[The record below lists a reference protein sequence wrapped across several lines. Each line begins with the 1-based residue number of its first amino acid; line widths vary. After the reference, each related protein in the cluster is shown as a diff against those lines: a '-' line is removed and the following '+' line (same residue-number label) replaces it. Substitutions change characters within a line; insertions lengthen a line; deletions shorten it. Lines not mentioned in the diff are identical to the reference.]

1 MKLLTIFNGISL
13 HPDTISILT
22 STERDSQ
29 HTRDTIAASRS
40 IVELSKDFLRVAI
53 SCSSNNLIRKSGI
66 FSRKT
71 EPAAVQCAQGKKI
84 QAKEWHLHSCE
95 RQKMEKCTNEG
106 KKEEAKLASQFIGC
120 KLGRYIGFLKSTDKL
135 PARIENDS
143 DSDHQRGFG
152 SAKHFLPI
160 AFAAGFSL
168 ILPFEA
174 VTNAVSILARDQF
187 SCWD

>member
-1 MKLLTIFNGISL
+1 MREK
-13 HPDTISILT
+13 
-22 STERDSQ
+22 
-29 HTRDTIAASRS
+29 
-40 IVELSKDFLRVAI
+40 K
-53 SCSSNNLIRKSGI
+53 RK
-66 FSRKT
+66 
-71 EPAAVQCAQGKKI
+71 QN
-84 QAKEWHLHSCE
+84 W
-95 RQKMEKCTNEG
+95 
-106 KKEEAKLASQFIGC
+106 QFIGC

-135 PARIENDS
+135 PATIENDS
-143 DSDHQRGFG
+143 DSGHQRGFG

>member
-1 MKLLTIFNGISL
+1 
-13 HPDTISILT
+13 
-22 STERDSQ
+22 
-29 HTRDTIAASRS
+29 
-40 IVELSKDFLRVAI
+40 
-53 SCSSNNLIRKSGI
+53 
-66 FSRKT
+66 
-71 EPAAVQCAQGKKI
+71 
-84 QAKEWHLHSCE
+84 
-95 RQKMEKCTNEG
+95 MEKCANEG
-106 KKEEAKLASQFIGC
+106 KQEEAKLASQFIGC

-143 DSDHQRGFG
+143 DSGHQRGFE